1 MKKRILSW
9 ALVLCMVLALLPGAA
24 FAADVVASGEC
35 GAEGDNL
42 TWTLDSDGVLTIS
55 GEGEM
60 ANYGDTP
67 TPWGRQRDTI
77 VAVVMETGV
86 TSIGNSAFLW
96 FSNLASVTIP
106 DSVTRIGE
114 YAFYSCD
121 SLTSI
126 TIPDSVTSI
135 GGNAFQGCSSL
146 TSVTIQDGVT
156 SIGDSAFWG
165 CSSLTSITI
174 PGSVTS
180 IGECAFE
187 DCSSLTSV
195 TIQDGVTSIG
205 GSAFWGCSSLDNLTL
220 PDSIESI
227 GTNILY
233 CTAYDQNEANW
244 VNHALYIGDYLIA
257 VRYGV
262 EQIEIGANVRCVA
275 DGAFG
280 GRYYPNLTSIS
291 VSQSNPYFTAHDGV
305 LYNKNMTRLIA
316 CPSKKEGTLVVPS
329 NVTTIERYA
338 FYDCSSLTSVTIPDS
353 VTTIERYAFYYCSS
367 LTSVTIPD
375 SVTSISGGAFKFCS
389 NLTSV
394 TIPGSVTSIGKSAFF
409 SCSNLTSVTIPGSVT
424 SIGGSAFEGCSS
436 LTNVTIPDSVTS
448 IGGSA
453 FEGCSSLTSVT
464 IGNSVTSIGG
474 SAFEGCSS
482 LTSVTIPDSVTSIG
496 WYAFSGCSA
505 LTSVTIGNSVTSI
518 GGSAFQGCSS
528 LTNVTIPD
536 SVTSIWEC
544 AFDSCTN
551 LTDVYYGGTEA
562 QWNAIEID
570 SSNDS
575 LRNAAIHYNSTGPE
589 VHTHSYTDKVT
600 APTCTERGYTTH
612 TCACSDSYV
621 DSYVDALGHTWN
633 DGVVTTAPTATTDGV
648 KTSTCTVCGETK
660 TEVLPATGVEPV
672 DPTTVFTDVTHNWAY
687 NGIAYC
693 VNNGLMDGVGDGH
706 FDPDGATTRAMVVT
720 ILWRQAG
727 CPEPTKASPFTDLKQ
742 DWYKKAVAWAAE
754 TGVVN
759 GMTPTTFAPEEP
771 ISRQDTAT
779 ILYRYVKDVLG
790 QDVSKTADLSAFPD
804 GGKVAGYAQTAMAW
818 ANAAGLIRGVGVDGV
833 DYLDPQG
840 NATRAQAATIL
851 MRFCENA
858 AS

>member
-42 TWTLDSDGVLTIS
+42 TWTLDSEGVLTIS

-60 ANYGDTP
+60 ANYWDTP
-67 TPWGRQRDTI
+67 TPWGSQRDTI

-96 FSNLASVTIP
+96 CSNLTSVTIP

-114 YAFYSCD
+114 HAFDSCD

-126 TIPDSVTSI
+126 TIPGSVTSIGISAFEGCSSLTSVTIPGSVTSI
-135 GGNAFQGCSSL
+135 GGNAFFGCSSL

-156 SIGDSAFWG
+156 SIGGGAFQH
-165 CSSLTSITI
+165 CSSL
-174 PGSVTS
+174 
-180 IGECAFE
+180 E
-187 DCSSLTSV
+187 
-195 TIQDGVTSIG
+195 
-205 GSAFWGCSSLDNLTL
+205 NLTL
-220 PDSIESI
+220 PDSIESV
-227 GTNILY
+227 GTNILWG
-233 CTAYDQNEANW
+233 TAYDQNEANW

-257 VRYGV
+257 VRNGV

-280 GRYYPNLTSIS
+280 GAWYYPNLTSIS

-329 NVTTIERYA
+329 GI
-338 FYDCSSLTSVTIPDS
+338 
-353 VTTIERYAFYYCSS
+353 
-367 LTSVTIPD
+367 
-375 SVTSISGGAFKFCS
+375 
-389 NLTSV
+389 
-394 TIPGSVTSIGKSAFF
+394 TSIGNYAFARSA
-409 SCSNLTSVTIPGSVT
+409 NLTKIVLPEGLT
-424 SIGGSAFEGCSS
+424 SIGESAFYSCSS

-448 IGGSA
+448 IGDSA
-453 FEGCSSLTSVT
+453 FQDCSSLTNVT
-464 IGNSVTSIGG
+464 IPNGVMSIGDW
-474 SAFEGCSS
+474 AFRYCSS
-482 LTSVTIPDSVTSIG
+482 LTSVTIPSSVTRIG
-496 WYAFSGCSA
+496 EY
-505 LTSVTIGNSVTSI
+505 
-518 GGSAFQGCSS
+518 
-528 LTNVTIPD
+528 
-536 SVTSIWEC
+536 
-544 AFDSCTN
+544 AFDSCDS
-551 LTDVYYGGTEA
+551 LTDVYYSNTEE
-562 QWNAIEID
+562 QWNAI
-570 SSNDS
+570 
-575 LRNAAIHYNSTGPE
+575 AIADYNEPLTSATIHFMETP
-589 VHTHSYTDKVT
+589 VHEHSYTAVVT
-600 APTCTERGYTTH
+600 APTCTDKGYTTH

-759 GMTPTTFAPEEP
+759 GTTPTTFAPEKP

>member
-42 TWTLDSDGVLTIS
+42 TWTLDSEGVLTIS

-60 ANYGDTP
+60 ANYWDTP
-67 TPWGRQRDTI
+67 TPWGSQRDTI

-96 FSNLASVTIP
+96 CSNLTSVTIP

-114 YAFYSCD
+114 HAFDSCD

-126 TIPDSVTSI
+126 TIPGSVTSIGISAFEGCSSLTSVTIPGSVTSI
-135 GGNAFQGCSSL
+135 GGNAFFGCSSL

-156 SIGDSAFWG
+156 SIGGGAFQH
-165 CSSLTSITI
+165 CSSL
-174 PGSVTS
+174 
-180 IGECAFE
+180 E
-187 DCSSLTSV
+187 
-195 TIQDGVTSIG
+195 
-205 GSAFWGCSSLDNLTL
+205 NLTL
-220 PDSIESI
+220 PDSIESV
-227 GTNILY
+227 GTNILWG
-233 CTAYDQNEANW
+233 TAYDQNEANW

-257 VRYGV
+257 VRNGV

-280 GRYYPNLTSIS
+280 GAWYYPNLTSIS

-329 NVTTIERYA
+329 GI
-338 FYDCSSLTSVTIPDS
+338 
-353 VTTIERYAFYYCSS
+353 
-367 LTSVTIPD
+367 
-375 SVTSISGGAFKFCS
+375 
-389 NLTSV
+389 
-394 TIPGSVTSIGKSAFF
+394 TSIGNYAFARSA
-409 SCSNLTSVTIPGSVT
+409 NLTKIVLPEGLT
-424 SIGGSAFEGCSS
+424 SIGESAFYSCSS

-448 IGGSA
+448 IGWYA

-464 IGNSVTSIGG
+464 IGN
-474 SAFEGCSS
+474 
-482 LTSVTIPDSVTSIG
+482 SVTSIG

-518 GGSAFQGCSS
+518 GWYAFEGCSS

-536 SVTSIWEC
+536 SVTSIGEC
-544 AFDSCTN
+544 AFFSCSSLTNVTIPDSVTSIGDSAFQDCSSLTNVTIPNGVMSIGDWAFRYCSSLTSVTIPSSVTRIGEYAFDSCDS
-551 LTDVYYGGTEA
+551 LTDVYYSNTEE
-562 QWNAIEID
+562 QWNAI
-570 SSNDS
+570 
-575 LRNAAIHYNSTGPE
+575 AIADYNEPLTSATIHFMETP
-589 VHTHSYTDKVT
+589 VHEHSYTAVVT
-600 APTCTERGYTTH
+600 APTCTDKGYTTH

-759 GMTPTTFAPEEP
+759 GTTPTTFAPEEP